1 MGQLLHELLDSEVLW
16 TLLERRLDLLGF
28 ELVLCPPSRLDEIS
42 SFVMIIIIIFII
54 IIICTW
60 MRA

>member
-28 ELVLCPPSRLDEIS
+28 ELVLCPPSRLD
-42 SFVMIIIIIFII
+42 VIIIIFII